1 MMIALL
7 TFALAAILSAIAVL
21 HLYWAFG
28 GQWMA
33 REAIPTKAD
42 GAPLFS
48 PGPAA
53 CIAVA
58 IAALGAAALVGSML
72 LPSLREK
79 YPMVYVY
86 LPWLLCG
93 VFAMRAIGDFRYCGF
108 FKRIR
113 GTLFSRS
120 DTRIF
125 TPLCLIL
132 SIVAGVVAIG

>member
-1 MMIALL
+1 
-7 TFALAAILSAIAVL
+7 
-21 HLYWAFG
+21 
-28 GQWMA
+28 MA
-33 REAIPTKAD
+33 RAAIPTNAQGK
-42 GAPLFS
+42 PLFS
-48 PGPAA
+48 PGPIA
-53 CIAVA
+53 CVGVAVA
-58 IAALGAAALVGSML
+58 ALIVAAVLVSGL
-72 LPSLREK
+72 LPSLREQ

-113 GTLFSRS
+113 GTLFSRY
-120 DTRIF
+120 DTRVF